1 MEEVEEREEKGKK
14 VHEDCRW
21 TYVNFYFFW
30 CWHVLTLSP
39 DLSLKVFPQTRHLY
53 GRALLWL
60 RMWSRI
66 FCLHLNALLQW
77 GHLNTRPL
85 WLLIWTRSVRS
96 LFSHLPHSWHCFCSL
111 FATCEYKCPFSTPWV
126 GNVLAHIWH
135 INSHTLS
142 CTFRWWAV
150 APPWVANLQTKIY
163 QDKIKNVFPN
173 LF

>member
-1 MEEVEEREEKGKK
+1 M
-14 VHEDCRW
+14 
-21 TYVNFYFFW
+21 YL
-30 CWHVLTLSP
+30 LTLSP

-85 WLLIWTRSVRS
+85 WLLIWTRNVRS
-96 LFSHLPHSWHCFCSL
+96 LFSHLPHSWHCFRSL
-111 FATCEYKCPFSTPWV
+111 FATCENKCPFSTPWV

-135 INSHTLS
+135 IYSHTLS

-163 QDKIKNVFPN
+163 QDKVKNIFPS